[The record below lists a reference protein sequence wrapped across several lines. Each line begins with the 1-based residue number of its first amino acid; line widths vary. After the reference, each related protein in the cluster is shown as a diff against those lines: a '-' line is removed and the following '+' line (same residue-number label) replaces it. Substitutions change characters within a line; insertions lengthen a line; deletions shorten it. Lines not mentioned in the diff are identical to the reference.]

1 MVVIEFDA
9 AKDASNQLKHGVSL
23 ARFADLDLVHARVT
37 PSARNQEA
45 REIVVGPI
53 DDVLYVGVITRRGTS
68 IRVISL
74 RRANSRERKR
84 HAQAIAR

>member
-1 MVVIEFDA
+1 VVIELDP
-9 AKDASNQLKHGVSL
+9 AKDASNQIKHGVSL
-23 ARFADLDLVHARVT
+23 ARFADLDLTRAFVT
-37 PSARNQEA
+37 PTERNQEA
-45 REIVVGPI
+45 REVVIGPI
-53 DDVLYVGVITRRGTS
+53 DDVLHVGVITRRGTT